1 MEQRGGT
8 DAERRLA
15 RARLEVRHA
24 RERLGEGGYGTWLR
38 RRLELMEG
46 LDRLSELLSGPANLP
61 DRFDELEVVLA
72 ERVGLGREVVRDE
85 DCRPWLAQALVEQAR
100 LLGVRRRRAEAV
112 GPAREGV
119 ALFRALAAEEPDEYR
134 RLLAAALE
142 NLANQLSP
150 PATRAEALATVR
162 EALELRRVEDRVRP
176 GPVSGNGLASALTDL
191 GMLLDEAGAFTE
203 AVPVLREA
211 VLRYR
216 TLDATRQADG
226 EAYWAALS
234 TYAQAL
240 RHAGAGEGVEA
251 HVCRELMAAV
261 HRRLAEQSPEGLAV
275 VNALLADQGYTTDED
290 GGLRDL
296 RPDRRAEDASQAP
309 LQAPPQDAPQAPPQD
324 TSRDAS
330 QAPWARIEELAVR
343 AREQT
348 AQRDFA
354 GALATHREAVS
365 YCRGLPQA
373 DPRAVLG
380 LAGTLH
386 DLGLLLGTIGRPAEA
401 VPPLTE
407 AVGLHRRLLPAAPGP
422 IRPLL
427 AGSLD
432 TLGSRLA
439 SCGRHRDALA
449 ATAEAVELMRLVVDA
464 PPGAHG
470 PADARPGGE
479 PDAAEATRELARM
492 LNNLSIRHADLERHE
507 DARTASR
514 EAVARYRGT
523 SLPEDELSGLVHAL
537 ANLALREARLEHT
550 APVPAL
556 LQEVLALL
564 DRPVRFPP
572 GVRLDGLADSLHWL
586 AWYLKRHQHHREG
599 RAAERA
605 ASALRRWR

>member
-8 DAERRLA
+8 DTERQLA
-15 RARLEVRHA
+15 QARLEVRHA
-24 RERLGEGGYGTWLR
+24 REQLGEGGYGTRLR

-46 LDRLSELLSGPANLP
+46 LDRLSGHLSGAAHLP

-72 ERVGLGREVVRDE
+72 ERVGLGRQVLRDE

-100 LLGVRRRRAEAV
+100 FLGVRRRRAEAV

-119 ALFRALAAEEPDEYR
+119 ALFRALVAEKPDEYR

-162 EALELRRVEDRVRP
+162 EALELRRVEERLRP
-176 GPVSGNGLASALTDL
+176 GPVSGNGLASALADL

-234 TYAQAL
+234 TFARAL

-275 VNALLADQGYTTDED
+275 LNAALADQGYATDED
-290 GGLRDL
+290 GSLREL
-296 RPDRRAEDASQAP
+296 RPDRHAEDASQVP
-309 LQAPPQDAPQAPPQD
+309 PQAPPRD
-324 TSRDAS
+324 TSQDAS
-330 QAPWARIEELAVR
+330 QAPWARIEELARR
-343 AREQT
+343 AREQN
-348 AQRDFA
+348 ARRDFA

-380 LAGTLH
+380 LAATLH

-407 AVGLHRRLLPAAPGP
+407 AVGLHRQLLPAAPRP

-470 PADARPGGE
+470 PADTRPGGE

-523 SLPEDELSGLVHAL
+523 TLPEDELSGLVHAL

-586 AWYLKRHQHHREG
+586 AWYLKRHQHRREG